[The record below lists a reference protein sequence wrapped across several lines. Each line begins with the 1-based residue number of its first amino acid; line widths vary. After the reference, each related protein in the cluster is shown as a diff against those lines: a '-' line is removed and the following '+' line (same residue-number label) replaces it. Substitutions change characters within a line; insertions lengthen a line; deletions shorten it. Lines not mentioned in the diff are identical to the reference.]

1 MIKLKFSPY
10 PKALNILKTS
20 LRERV
25 QVNVKNDSVSGKSTN
40 MLIST
45 CFRYPVVSVFDR
57 DQATD
62 FPGYIFQFVSFSRN
76 KCALWTYLE
85 NWWCRSTLV
94 WNLNSPKL
102 CNGLRLRVKRLKKYV
117 VGAETVIGRAEVWH
131 GWCWKDT
138 ADDNNEWLSRPNT
151 NLSDVPIQALFH
163 RWLLTLRVTGEARS
177 VSLVNKFFVVFNSWS
192 DKGFLYSAK
201 ERTIRFTKKYCG
213 LNRTLYFESFF
224 FLSEILSDAWT
235 RLCDYH
241 NFFIGSRCA
250 INTTTICRY
259 MCRRFGAFVLF
270 FSNKIFLKNNR
281 TTR

>member
-45 CFRYPVVSVFDR
+45 CFRYSVCPGSFR
-57 DQATD
+57 FWSWSSYG
-62 FPGYIFQFVSFSRN
+62 FPWIHFSVCIIFPEQMCPMN
-76 KCALWTYLE
+76 LPWT
-85 NWWCRSTLV
+85 WWCRSILV
-94 WNLNSPKL
+94 WNLNASKL

-117 VGAETVIGRAEVWH
+117 VGAETVIGRAKVWH

-177 VSLVNKFFVVFNSWS
+177 VSLVNKFFVVFNSWF

-224 FLSEILSDAWT
+224 FFVRNTIRRLNPTLWLSQLFHRFSM
-235 RLCDYH
+235 CNKHYDYLPL
-241 NFFIGSRCA
+241 
-250 INTTTICRY
+250 Y
-259 MCRRFGAFVLF
+259 V
-270 FSNKIFLKNNR
+270 
-281 TTR
+281 